1 MADQAILALLLV
13 RCYSGDKRYAMTI
26 EQTIE
31 IPASRRIYID
41 LPPQIPL
48 GTARIAINIQECPC
62 VDEIEAF
69 SDEHEATE
77 FATRLAKRT
86 IHEAW

>member
-1 MADQAILALLLV
+1 
-13 RCYSGDKRYAMTI
+13 MTI

-41 LPPQIPL
+41 LPSQIPA
-48 GTARIAINIQECPC
+48 GKARIAINILECPC

-69 SDEHEATE
+69 SDENEATE
-77 FATRLAKRT
+77 FATRLSKKM